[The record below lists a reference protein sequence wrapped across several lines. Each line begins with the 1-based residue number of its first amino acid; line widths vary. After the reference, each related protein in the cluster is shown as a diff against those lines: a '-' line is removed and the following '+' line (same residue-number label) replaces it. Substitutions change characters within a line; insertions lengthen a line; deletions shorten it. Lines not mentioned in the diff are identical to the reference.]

1 MSYHMEAK
9 LESDAHGPRLPSDI
23 LHLIL
28 DAIAE
33 WGGSQAKRTL
43 LTCAQTSSFLL
54 RRAQAHLYNDI
65 SLSRRRQCALFSRTI
80 DSSPHIAVLVNRVRF
95 SEISASWADYP
106 LPPHVVGRLTSLRRA
121 AFRASVRGLDSG
133 DETAQIK
140 STSSTTI
147 AFVKLFAVVS
157 PALKH
162 LELDIF
168 IFKSFAELARLVWS
182 FPGVET
188 LALRGCSWVDRGLV
202 ALPDENM
209 YPGCCRNLSSVTLH
223 FLPPFSLSLPVWGAG
238 VRELDLQAFTA
249 QPCSDYY
256 EGLAN
261 FTSLEHLR
269 LAFYQEDIRWIAIA
283 LRHVRSGRVLSLSF
297 RHRALDQH
305 RAKTLEQLEDLRLD
319 EILRQPIF
327 RNIVQVSWTVVCKEI
342 DDPAAWKKEIAARL
356 PGLVQRKILWYSV
369 HQESRNR

>member
-54 RRAQAHLYNDI
+54 RRAQAHLYKDI

-168 IFKSFAELARLVWS
+168 IFKSFAELARL
-182 FPGVET
+182 
-188 LALRGCSWVDRGLV
+188 
-202 ALPDENM
+202 
-209 YPGCCRNLSSVTLH
+209 LH

-369 HQESRNR
+369 HQGELSVSRKSITTHP